1 MALAVFTGM
10 VVVGLLSDA
19 PSDTN
24 DTAFVVGAVGVLG
37 IVGTILLIWSDLV
50 RSVLRPVTNVRTAA
64 KRMRAGDFSTAVPV
78 KGTAEMQALAASVNS
93 MAHSLEAAQKE
104 LQRQRAELSSLRVE
118 ATSASQAKTDFLSR
132 MSHELRTPLNA
143 ILGFAQLLE
152 MDELDARQRDNV
164 AHIVSGG
171 RHLLDLINEVL
182 EISRIETGSVN
193 PVIEPVRVADSVR
206 EALEL
211 VGPLATQREIELKAS
226 LSAQEHVTV
235 SADRQHLKQVLLNL
249 IANGVK
255 YNREGGSVTVEIAPG
270 GDRVR
275 VRVVDTGMGIPQD
288 QLPKLFVPF
297 ERLGAEASG
306 VEGTGLGLVLC
317 KRLTEAMNGYLGVES
332 QPWIGST
339 FWVDLPV
346 AELADVAPVE
356 AYPPRMAARGDS
368 GTHSKPATAHRVLYI
383 EDDPANTR
391 LMAELLAD
399 EPSLE
404 LVTTMQGKLGL
415 ELARRHIPA
424 LVLLDLHLPDLDGT
438 EIIRRLRTDPVTQDI
453 PVIVVSADATEE
465 SRRRMTAYGAA
476 GFLTKPLDLDL
487 VLATIWEVLE
497 RPSGT
502 PVFAPA
508 SGPQS

>member
-1 MALAVFTGM
+1 
-10 VVVGLLSDA
+10 
-19 PSDTN
+19 
-24 DTAFVVGAVGVLG
+24 
-37 IVGTILLIWSDLV
+37 
-50 RSVLRPVTNVRTAA
+50 
-64 KRMRAGDFSTAVPV
+64 
-78 KGTAEMQALAASVNS
+78 
-93 MAHSLEAAQKE
+93 
-104 LQRQRAELSSLRVE
+104 
-118 ATSASQAKTDFLSR
+118 
-132 MSHELRTPLNA
+132 
-143 ILGFAQLLE
+143 
-152 MDELDARQRDNV
+152 
-164 AHIVSGG
+164 
-171 RHLLDLINEVL
+171 
-182 EISRIETGSVN
+182 
-193 PVIEPVRVADSVR
+193 
-206 EALEL
+206 
-211 VGPLATQREIELKAS
+211 
-226 LSAQEHVTV
+226 VTV